1 MLKGGDT
8 RNGGLRGAR
17 RVDHLASLGEHFCL
31 EPYEWNRGTWQG
43 APSSGILFCI
53 MLHYLWQRWLIG
65 TVTQVLIKFLIV
77 LCVETDKRP
86 LRDKCESGGLLMRVE
101 DY

>member
-8 RNGGLRGAR
+8 RNSGLRGAR

-53 MLHYLWQRWLIG
+53 MLHYLMCEHDEEIQEDQMGRLRP
-65 TVTQVLIKFLIV
+65 TVPTAVTATTAI
-77 LCVETDKRP
+77 D
-86 LRDKCESGGLLMRVE
+86 RDGGLMPSLKGQ
-101 DY
+101 Y